1 MIKITSFI
9 SLAFFA
15 AKAVAGWDM
24 AVRIDPVSVYYGY
37 YYAKLTRWDT
47 QDNTP
52 NPMYGCRMS
61 DAGCSIHFTY
71 NNSAFDN
78 LIYFPEIRTSKTVGE
93 LAQHFIDKGYLNKEY
108 RSRQLSPDSKHCIS
122 FAYRYEING
131 GQTSG
136 NAPFPGG
143 TQQCYVPE
151 VTPGI
156 CDIYAPKLELE
167 HGKIT
172 AELVNGHTTQME
184 LTVACTF
191 DYKVQIMSSDRSG
204 SIFFNANK
212 QFRSDL
218 KVNGADLG
226 RGVAVNATP
235 AGTRVTLTSTLNGYD
250 GSIGGF
256 RGSKSIIVSVP

>member
-1 MIKITSFI
+1 
-9 SLAFFA
+9 
-15 AKAVAGWDM
+15 M
-24 AVRIDPVSVYYGY
+24 AVRIDPVNVNYGY

-52 NPMYGCRMS
+52 NPLYGCIMGNYCRLLFLQDS
-61 DAGCSIHFTY
+61 LF
-71 NNSAFDN
+71 FDEG
-78 LIYFPEIRTSKTVGE
+78 IFFPEIITSKTVGE
-93 LAQHFIDKGYLNKEY
+93 LAQHFIDKGYLNKEF
-108 RSRQLSPDSKHCIS
+108 RSRQLSASSKHCIT
-122 FAYRYEING
+122 FGYLYEING
-131 GQTSG
+131 GQALG
-136 NAPFPGG
+136 PAPFPGG